1 MSNASPQI
9 TIIGAGITGAA
20 AAYRLSQL
28 GVAADVYETG
38 SNAGGRMARSQ
49 LGEAVFDHGAQFFT
63 TRGNEFRTLV
73 EAAETEGATRVWTRG
88 FGEAPDGYER
98 WRGVPDMTALAAWLL
113 AKSEARVYLESPV
126 VDLGQL
132 SASGIILTPPIPV
145 SVSLAR
151 DSGLEPPSGLMG
163 RLEAVQYKRTI
174 AVLLVLKGSL
184 RGMPADGGIQLSDD
198 QDLAFITDNY
208 QKGVSSRPAL
218 TIHLSNDASLDL
230 WDQTDETIMNFAIAR
245 ARSWVEV
252 GDVVDQS
259 ITRWRYAGPAEVLP
273 ESSATWGQEP
283 SLVIAGEAF
292 NGPKVEGAFNSGIDA
307 ANRVAEILS

>member
-88 FGEAPDGYER
+88 FGQAPDGYER

-198 QDLAFITDNY
+198 RDLAFITDNY

>member
-1 MSNASPQI
+1 MSNASPHI

-28 GVAADVYETG
+28 GVAADVYEADP
-38 SNAGGRMARSQ
+38 NVGGRMARSQ
-49 LGEAVFDHGAQFFT
+49 LGGAVFDHGAQFFT

-73 EAAETEGATRVWTRG
+73 EAAETEGATRVWTHG
-88 FGEAPDGYER
+88 FGQAPDGYER

-113 AKSEARVYLESPV
+113 GKSEARVHLESPV

-132 SASGIILTPPIPV
+132 STSGIILTPPIPV
-145 SVSLAR
+145 SVALAR
-151 DSGLEPPSGLMG
+151 NSGFEPPSDLMG

-174 AVLLVLKGSL
+174 AVLLVLKSPL
-184 RGMPADGGIQLSDD
+184 RGMPEDGGIQLSDD
-198 QDLAFITDNY
+198 RDLAFISDNY

-230 WDQTDETIMNFAIAR
+230 WDQPDESVMNFAIKR
-245 ARSWVEV
+245 AGSWVEV
-252 GDVVDQS
+252 GDVVGHS
-259 ITRWRYAGPAEVLP
+259 ITRWRYAGPVEVLP
-273 ESSATWGQEP
+273 ESSAIWGQEP

-307 ANRVAEILS
+307 ANRVAELVS

>member
-113 AKSEARVYLESPV
+113 AKSKARVYLESPV

-259 ITRWRYAGPAEVLP
+259 ITRWRYAGPVEVLP

>member
-73 EAAETEGATRVWTRG
+73 EAAETEGAARVWTRG

-113 AKSEARVYLESPV
+113 AKSKARVYLESPV

-198 QDLAFITDNY
+198 QDLAFITDNC

-259 ITRWRYAGPAEVLP
+259 ITRWRYAGPVEVLP

>member
-73 EAAETEGATRVWTRG
+73 EAAETEGAARVWTRG

-113 AKSEARVYLESPV
+113 AKSEAKVYLESPV

-198 QDLAFITDNY
+198 RDLAFITDNC

-259 ITRWRYAGPAEVLP
+259 ITRWRYAGPVEVLP

-307 ANRVAEILS
+307 ANRVAELVS

>member
-73 EAAETEGATRVWTRG
+73 EAAETEGAARVWTRG

-198 QDLAFITDNY
+198 RDLAFITDNC

-259 ITRWRYAGPAEVLP
+259 ITRWRYAGPVEVLP

>member
-113 AKSEARVYLESPV
+113 AKSEAKVYLESPV

-198 QDLAFITDNY
+198 QDLAFITDNC

>member
-113 AKSEARVYLESPV
+113 AKSEAKVYLESPV

-259 ITRWRYAGPAEVLP
+259 ITRWRYAGPVEVLP

>member
-198 QDLAFITDNY
+198 QDLAFITDNC

-259 ITRWRYAGPAEVLP
+259 ITRWRYAGPVEVLP

>member
-73 EAAETEGATRVWTRG
+73 EAAETEGAARVWTRG

-113 AKSEARVYLESPV
+113 AKSEAKVYLESPV

-184 RGMPADGGIQLSDD
+184 RGMPLDGGIQLSDD
-198 QDLAFITDNY
+198 QDLAFITDNC

-259 ITRWRYAGPAEVLP
+259 ITRWRYAGPVEVLP

>member
-28 GVAADVYETG
+28 GVAADVYETS

-198 QDLAFITDNY
+198 RDLAFITDNY
-208 QKGVSSRPAL
+208 QKGVCSRPAL

-259 ITRWRYAGPAEVLP
+259 ITRWRYAGPVEVLP

>member
-113 AKSEARVYLESPV
+113 AKSEAKVYLESPV

-198 QDLAFITDNY
+198 RDLAFITDNC

-259 ITRWRYAGPAEVLP
+259 ITRWRYAGPVEVLP

>member
-198 QDLAFITDNY
+198 QDLAFITDNC